1 MRALSGAMRA
11 LLALALA
18 GLTAGCVVPRQ
29 TSDRSVC
36 AGLFQEY
43 DRYAQLRPQMIR
55 DPISGRERFDPQL
68 TRLQVLLVQNDC
80 QTRSRDLVGL
90 DAAVAATA
98 GRTIA
103 ESGAPLGRATAVHVG
118 ALTSD
123 ADAARAVAFFR
134 GLGLQATSIGNQQL
148 GRRVFVGPVRTEG
161 ALGEVIA
168 IAFEAGFVAPYPS
181 QFFRF

>member
-1 MRALSGAMRA
+1 MRALVG
-11 LLALALA
+11 LALA
-18 GLTAGCVVPRQ
+18 GLVAGCAVPQQ

-36 AGLFQEY
+36 VGLFQDY
-43 DRYAQLRPQMIR
+43 DRFAQLSPAPVR
-55 DPISGRERFDPQL
+55 DPFTGREMLNPQL
-68 TRLQVLLVQNDC
+68 TRLKVLLVQNDC

-90 DAAVAATA
+90 DAAVEANA
-98 GRTIA
+98 GRTIV
-103 ESGAPLGRATAVHVG
+103 ESGAPLGRATAIHVG
-118 ALTSD
+118 AMTSD

-161 ALGEVIA
+161 AFGEVMA
-168 IAFEAGFVAPYPS
+168 VAFEAGFVAPYPS

>member
-1 MRALSGAMRA
+1 MRAGSGAVA

-18 GLTAGCVVPRQ
+18 GLTAGCGVPQQ

-36 AGLFQEY
+36 VGLFREY
-43 DRYAQLRPQMIR
+43 DRYAQLAPQMRR
-55 DPISGRERFDPQL
+55 DPISGRETFDPQL
-68 TRLQVLLVQNDC
+68 TRLKVQLVQNDC

-90 DAAVAATA
+90 DAAVAANA
-98 GRTIA
+98 GRTIVD
-103 ESGAPLGRATAVHVG
+103 SGALLAGPTAVHVG
-118 ALTSD
+118 AFTGE
-123 ADAARAVAFFR
+123 ADAARAVTYFR
-134 GLGLQATSIGNQQL
+134 SLGLQATSIGNQQL

-168 IAFEAGFVAPYPS
+168 IAFQAGFVAPYPS